1 MANYELHLCHLY
13 GNLLNTYGDNGNLLM
28 LQYVAKKMGITL
40 TTEIVSIHQEFKADD
55 FDLIFFGGGQDFE
68 QVIVAEDLPTKKEE
82 LTRYI
87 ENDGVML
94 AICGGYQLLGHYYIG
109 AHGEQIK
116 GIGALDHYT
125 LSQENN
131 RFIGDTEIYNEE
143 FDETYYGFENHN
155 GMTFLGKGEKPLGK
169 VIRGK
174 GNNGQDQTEGVIY
187 KNVFGSYFHGPILAR
202 NEILAKR
209 LILTALKKKYPNEQF
224 E

>member
-94 AICGGYQLLGHYYIG
+94 AICGGYQLL
-109 AHGEQIK
+109 
-116 GIGALDHYT
+116 
-125 LSQENN
+125 
-131 RFIGDTEIYNEE
+131 
-143 FDETYYGFENHN
+143 
-155 GMTFLGKGEKPLGK
+155 
-169 VIRGK
+169 
-174 GNNGQDQTEGVIY
+174 
-187 KNVFGSYFHGPILAR
+187 
-202 NEILAKR
+202 
-209 LILTALKKKYPNEQF
+209 
-224 E
+224 